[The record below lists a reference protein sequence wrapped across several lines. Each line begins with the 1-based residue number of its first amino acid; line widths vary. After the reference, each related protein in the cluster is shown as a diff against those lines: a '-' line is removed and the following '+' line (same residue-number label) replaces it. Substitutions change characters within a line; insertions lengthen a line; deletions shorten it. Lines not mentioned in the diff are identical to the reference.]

1 MTHEQLLIF
10 IIKTL
15 EEIIEKSKC
24 KAEYKGPYFAL
35 SEIRSLAK
43 KAINEVRNGKKEN

>member
-1 MTHEQLLIF
+1 MAKMTHEQLLIF
-10 IIKTL
+10 IISKL

-24 KAEYKGPYFAL
+24 KSGYKGPYFAL

-43 KAINEVRNGKKEN
+43 KAIEELRE